1 MAKRTLLEHER
12 ALRYDHG
19 RLVGV
24 VGPGRIRFRARRTML
39 RAVDLRPQFL
49 PVPGQEVLTSD
60 GVPVKV
66 SVVARWHV
74 VDPVAFV
81 TEARGVTE
89 PLYLAIQLQ
98 LRAAVAALDVEGL
111 LSARTSI
118 DDGLVEP
125 VAAAASAV
133 GLELDSIGVRDIML
147 SGETKRLFAQ
157 IVSARQEG
165 LAALERARGE
175 TAALRSLANVASVL
189 ESHPALLQ
197 LRTLQAT
204 EHAQSTV
211 VLTTGTAGGLAPG
224 R

>member
-1 MAKRTLLEHER
+1 MTTRTLLEHER

-24 VGPGRIRFRARRTML
+24 VGPGRIRFRRRRTTL
-39 RAVDLRPQFL
+39 QIVDLRPQSL
-49 PVPGQEVLTSD
+49 AVPGQEVLTSD

-74 VDPVAFV
+74 ADPVAFV
-81 TEARGVTE
+81 TEARCTTE
-89 PLYLAIQLQ
+89 PLYLAVQLQ
-98 LRAAVAALDVEGL
+98 LRAAVSALDVEGL
-111 LSARTSI
+111 LTARTSL
-118 DDGLVEP
+118 DDGLLAP
-125 VAAAASAV
+125 VAAAATAV
-133 GLELDSIGVRDIML
+133 GLELDAIGVRDVML

-165 LAALERARGE
+165 LASLERARGE
-175 TAALRSLANVASVL
+175 TAALRSLANIASVL

-204 EHAQSTV
+204 EHAGATV
-211 VLTTGTAGGLAPG
+211 VITGSGTAAG
-224 R
+224 

>member
-1 MAKRTLLEHER
+1 MTTRTLLEHER

-24 VGPGRIRFRARRTML
+24 VGPGRIRYRRSRTQL
-39 RAVDLRPQFL
+39 ISVDLRPQFL
-49 PVPGQEVLTSD
+49 AVPGQEVLTSD

-66 SVVARWHV
+66 SVVVRWHV
-74 VDPVAFV
+74 DDPVAFL
-81 TEARGVTE
+81 TGARGVPD
-89 PLYLAIQLQ
+89 PLYLAVQLQ
-98 LRAAVAALDVEGL
+98 LRKAVAALDVEGL
-111 LSARTSI
+111 LTARETL
-118 DDGLVEP
+118 DEGLVGP
-125 VAAAASAV
+125 VSEAAA
-133 GLELDSIGVRDIML
+133 GIGGELDSIGVRDIML

-189 ESHPALLQ
+189 ESHPALLH

-204 EHAQSTV
+204 EKAGATV
-211 VLTTGTAGGLAPG
+211 VL